1 MLIALSGTP
10 GTGKSS
16 VSALLKKEGYY
27 IINLNELAINKGFV
41 NRTKN
46 RIDPKIIDIKKLN
59 NYIGKNYRN
68 DILFF
73 IEGHASHLLK
83 VVDKVIILRCH
94 PKILKTRLEKKKWN
108 KVKINENIEAET
120 IDIILCEAVEFHH
133 EDDIFEID
141 TTDKKIRTV
150 LLSII
155 EIIKS
160 NFIPLKKYHIG
171 KIDWSEEIL
180 NNYQP

>member
-16 VSALLKKEGYY
+16 ISALLQKEGYN
-27 IINLNELAINKGFV
+27 IINLNELAINQGFV
-41 NRTKN
+41 NRIENKGIT
-46 RIDPKIIDIKKLN
+46 KIIDINKLN
-59 NYIGKNYRN
+59 RYIDKNYRN
-68 DILFF
+68 DDLFL

-83 VVDKVIILRCH
+83 VIDKVILLRCH
-94 PKILKTRLEKKKWN
+94 PKKLKIRLEKKGWN

-120 IDIILCEAVEFHH
+120 IDIILCEAVELH
-133 EDDIFEID
+133 DKNDIFEID
-141 TTDKKIRTV
+141 TTDKNIRTV

-160 NFIPLKKYHIG
+160 NFIPIKKYKIG

-180 NNYQP
+180 NNY